1 MLDCCVCY
9 EAAFLYIYYII
20 YMYIKNPNF
29 IVCDCFEHQKIT
41 YFSIQINFG
50 TVFLRQLK
58 ESLKL
63 TKGITW
69 RHSNIV
75 LKLEKMKFTNTLKNN
90 VQLGEEINGTKGAK
104 QLQNKKTNIEHKTA
118 CLSQLIN
125 RGRRCRSNRKN
136 LFSPHC
142 CLVKVINK

>member
-1 MLDCCVCY
+1 MYVNAVNIKNHIFFHTNIFRNCIPSSVHVCVKDTCWK
-9 EAAFLYIYYII
+9 FSIYYKFT
-20 YMYIKNPNF
+20 IK
-29 IVCDCFEHQKIT
+29 E
-41 YFSIQINFG
+41 
-50 TVFLRQLK
+50 L
-58 ESLKL
+58 LKL

-90 VQLGEEINGTKGAK
+90 VQLGEEINGTKGTK
-104 QLQNKKTNIEHKTA
+104 QLQNKKTNIKHKTA